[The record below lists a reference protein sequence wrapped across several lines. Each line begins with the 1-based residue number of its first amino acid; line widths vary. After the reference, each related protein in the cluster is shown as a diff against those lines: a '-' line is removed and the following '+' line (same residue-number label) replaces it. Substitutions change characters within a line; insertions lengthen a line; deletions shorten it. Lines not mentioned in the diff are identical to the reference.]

1 MKINLEITQVDDIT
15 WLESMTKERRN
26 DTIRNSITI
35 GRLAL
40 ENYQVHIDGSKH
52 LDPIIQQFR
61 NEMSSAVEKT
71 LQSVTNSVESIQ
83 QTKQELLSMSNGIHE
98 QLAMNTNT
106 MVESIK
112 SQHNITEKII
122 KKLKKYLL

>member
-1 MKINLEITQVDDIT
+1 M
-15 WLESMTKERRN
+15 SKERRN
-26 DTIRNSITI
+26 DIIRNSITI

-71 LQSVTNSVESIQ
+71 RETENVRGKEWVLTAADEREETRDCAHGKICFPRYRGRGRRRRRVR
-83 QTKQELLSMSNGIHE
+83 GG
-98 QLAMNTNT
+98 
-106 MVESIK
+106 
-112 SQHNITEKII
+112 QHIRDIGCLNLEH
-122 KKLKKYLL
+122 LG